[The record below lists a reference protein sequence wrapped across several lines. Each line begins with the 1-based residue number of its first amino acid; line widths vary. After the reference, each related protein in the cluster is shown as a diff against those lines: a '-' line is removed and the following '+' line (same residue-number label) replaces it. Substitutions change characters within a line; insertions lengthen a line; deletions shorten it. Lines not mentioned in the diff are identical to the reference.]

1 MKYTPR
7 KIELY
12 LRYLKGYDEVI
23 QRLPE
28 TGYLT
33 ECEYDYEGEQKL
45 VQMCEAGELLHTDS
59 GFEKEQE

>member
-7 KIELY
+7 GIELY

-23 QRLPE
+23 QHLPQL
-28 TGYLT
+28 GYLT